1 MAHRPK
7 KKSPPQPSAIP
18 TAARIPFWRSDW
30 FLAVVLVAVTT
41 VAYFPAWNGLPIW
54 DDAGHLTKPSLRSL
68 HGLWRIW
75 VEPGAAQQYYPLA
88 HSVFWLEHRLWGDS
102 TFGYHLVNILL
113 HAAGALL
120 IVAILRSLEIRG
132 AWLAGALFALH
143 PVQVESVAWMSELK
157 NTLSGFLYL
166 SSALLYFRFDQ
177 TRRRTYWGGAFA
189 LFALGLLAK
198 SVIATLPAALLVVLW
213 WKRGKL
219 SRQDLLPVLPFFLIC
234 VPVGLFTAWMERKF
248 IGAEGAAFNFS
259 LIERTLIAGR
269 AIWFYLSKLAWP
281 QDLIFI
287 YPRWP
292 ISHAVWWQYLFPAAV
307 LCLIAVLWS
316 YRKTSRAPLAAC
328 LLFIGTLFPALG
340 YFNIYPFSFS
350 FVADHFQ
357 YLACIAPFSLAAAA
371 AYSEIARMKSN
382 AWIGQFSIGI
392 VLAAFVMLTW
402 QQSTM
407 YADMRTLW
415 DVTIEKNPDCW
426 MAYSNRGF
434 GLLQEGRLADAIG
447 DFKAALNV
455 NPDYA
460 YAHNNLG
467 MALLQE
473 GRLDDAVP
481 HFTKALELKPDYAE
495 PYDNLGT
502 VYFQKG
508 QVDASISSLRKAVA
522 INPAFSDAHFN
533 LGIAFRAKGETDAAI
548 SEYQKCLENA
558 PDDLEAR
565 RGLAGAL
572 LEKGSIAESIT
583 QFQSVLAMKPD
594 YVEALIDLGN
604 AFLKAGQPR
613 DAVEQF
619 QKALSLRPTGPL
631 ADSLRRQIALH
642 QGETAPR

>member
-1 MAHRPK
+1 MAHRSK
-7 KKSPPQPSAIP
+7 KKSPPQPSVIP
-18 TAARIPFWRSDW
+18 AAARTPFWRSDW
-30 FLAVVLVAVTT
+30 FLAIVLVAVTT
-41 VAYFPAWNGLPIW
+41 VMYLPAWNGLPIW

-75 VEPGAAQQYYPLA
+75 AEPGAAQQYYPLV
-88 HSVFWLEHRLWGDS
+88 HSVFWLEYHLWGDS

-113 HAAGALL
+113 HSACALL
-120 IVAILRSLEIRG
+120 IVALLRTLEIRG

-143 PVQVESVAWMSELK
+143 PVQAESVAWMSELK
-157 NTLSGFLYL
+157 NTLSGFFYL
-166 SSALLYFRFDQ
+166 SSALLYFKFDR
-177 TRRRTYWGGAFA
+177 TRNRRYWGGAFA

-198 SVIATLPAALLVVLW
+198 SVIATLPAALLVGLW

-219 SRQDLLPVLPFFLIC
+219 SRPDIASVLPFFLISI
-234 VPVGLFTAWMERKF
+234 PLGLFTAWMERKF

-287 YPRWP
+287 YPRWR
-292 ISHAVWWQYLFPAAV
+292 ISQTVWWQYLFPVAV
-307 LCLIAVLWS
+307 ICLLAVLWS
-316 YRKTSRAPLAAC
+316 YRKTSRAPLAVC

-340 YFNIYPFSFS
+340 YFNIYPFAFS

-357 YLACIAPFSLAAAA
+357 YLACIAPLALAAAA
-371 AYSEIARMKSN
+371 AASGISRMKSN
-382 AWIGQFSIGI
+382 AWMAQCGIGV
-392 VLAAFVMLTW
+392 VLAAFAVLTW

-434 GLLQEGRLADAIG
+434 GLLQEGRVADAIG

-460 YAHNNLG
+460 FAHNNLG
-467 MALLQE
+467 MAMLQE
-473 GRLDDAVP
+473 GLVDDAVP

-502 VYFQKG
+502 VYFQRG
-508 QVDASISSLRKAVA
+508 QVDASITSLQKAVT
-522 INPAFSDAHFN
+522 INPAYSDAHFN
-533 LGIAFRAKGETDAAI
+533 LGIAFRSKGDTDSAI
-548 SEYQKCLENA
+548 AEFQKTLQYA
-558 PDDLEAR
+558 PEDLEAR
-565 RGLAGAL
+565 RSLAGVL
-572 LEKGSIAESIT
+572 LDKGKTAESIV
-583 QFQSVLAMKPD
+583 QFQNVLATKPD
-594 YVEALIDLGN
+594 NVEVMIDLGN
-604 AFLKAGQPR
+604 AFLKAGQTG
-613 DAVEQF
+613 DAVGQF
-619 QKALSLRPTGPL
+619 QKALSLSPKGPV
-631 ADSLRRQIALH
+631 ADALRQQIALH
-642 QGETAPR
+642 QGQSLSK